1 MLSARKRVVALALCV
16 VAAGAVG
23 GVIAAQS
30 DGGGATA
37 SASDDGKAD
46 VVDSPDESLQACAD
60 SWNDGNANKESV
72 ASISTAAQAE
82 NPTAY
87 VHVGFSSV
95 FPDKCMITVA
105 NPSTMYAQQ
114 YLQGAEANGLWPP
127 PGPGRSTTSTARP
140 SRGTRAWPRTAR
152 SSSCDRGPDRPHLK
166 SDRGL
171 LSTSQGR
178 GSR

>member
-1 MLSARKRVVALALCV
+1 M
-16 VAAGAVG
+16 
-23 GVIAAQS
+23 
-30 DGGGATA
+30 
-37 SASDDGKAD
+37 
-46 VVDSPDESLQACAD
+46 DSPDESLQACAD

-114 YLQGAEANGLWPP
+114 YLQGGGGEWSLAPAWTGSVNDLDG
-127 PGPGRSTTSTARP
+127 STLPWNARMAQD
-140 SRGTRAWPRTAR
+140 GTIIV
-152 SSSCDRGPDRPHLK
+152 L
-166 SDRGL
+166 
-171 LSTSQGR
+171 
-178 GSR
+178 

>member
-114 YLQGAEANGLWPP
+114 YLQGGGGEWSLAPAWTGSVNDLDG
-127 PGPGRSTTSTARP
+127 STLPWNARMAQD
-140 SRGTRAWPRTAR
+140 GTIIV
-152 SSSCDRGPDRPHLK
+152 L
-166 SDRGL
+166 
-171 LSTSQGR
+171 
-178 GSR
+178 